1 MDKATKDYLQNHLQK
16 LEDEY
21 QELLTQQ
28 NAELVEIENKVNS
41 FRKQLVDGINAK
53 YGGLIDRKNIELDN
67 TRRMLNNEDTT
78 NS

>member
-1 MDKATKDYLQNHLQK
+1 MDKATKNYLQNHLQT

-28 NAELVEIENKVNS
+28 KAELDEIENKVES

-67 TRRMLNNEDTT
+67 TRRMLDNEDTT

>member
-1 MDKATKDYLQNHLQK
+1 MDKATKNYLQTHLQT

-41 FRKQLVDGINAK
+41 FRKQLIDGINAK
-53 YGGLIDRKNIELDN
+53 YGGLIERKNIELDN

-78 NS
+78 NL